1 MGDHVS
7 IRYSSAPS
15 FSYGSCYQNRDATP
29 AQNFTNPVTHT
40 LRYIMKRI
48 QGRVPRLLM
57 FGSGLESIPLIR
69 LMIMGNNS
77 PYKPTGLFP
86 GKHGMNNN
94 LKSLSC
100 TSHADINNFCICLG
114 VGAGICIKH
123 KETSINLV
131 TLYTATKYVFH
142 VLSTDQ

>member
-1 MGDHVS
+1 MHDNNNWKTIVLVRVDTQWSIQVHVHNCMCACVFSPFIRGHVRPMGDHVS

-15 FSYGSCYQNRDATP
+15 FSYGSCYQNRDAAP

-40 LRYIMKRI
+40 LQYIMKQI
-48 QGRVPRLLM
+48 HGRVPRLLM

-86 GKHGMNNN
+86 GKHGMN
-94 LKSLSC
+94 K
-100 TSHADINNFCICLG
+100 
-114 VGAGICIKH
+114 
-123 KETSINLV
+123 
-131 TLYTATKYVFH
+131 
-142 VLSTDQ
+142 